1 MDVKVNQIPAL
12 TWNWLRMNELTVKE
26 VKALQGESSVSYST
40 PAGIVEKSNQDF
52 TIDTKTGM
60 GENMEKLL
68 KESAVLV
75 HSFETS
81 DKVQEVLKLDYK
93 FDGNATA
100 NAVELKV
107 ADNAEMTVFMDFRSE
122 EEAGD
127 AAIETRY
134 EIGENAHLTLI
145 QVQYL
150 GDKFRFYNNIGGE
163 HAENGKFTLIQLVL
177 KGDQSYYGNYSG
189 LHAKK
194 SELET
199 KIAYM
204 LKDENFLDMNYDADH
219 TGKKSLCDIQVSG
232 VLRNQSR
239 KLFRGTIDF
248 HRGCAGAVGAEM
260 EDVLLMDESVRN
272 QTIPIILCDE
282 EDVSGT
288 HGASIGRL
296 DEGMMFY
303 MQSRG
308 IKEEAIYEMMAKAKI
323 EAIANQIPQEEI
335 REEVRQLLEK

>member
-1 MDVKVNQIPAL
+1 MDMKMNQIPAL
-12 TWNWLRMNELTVKE
+12 TWNWLRMNEAVVTDVNEL
-26 VKALQGESSVSYST
+26 LGESSLEVVT
-40 PAGIVEKSNQDF
+40 PAGIVEKSNQNF
-52 TIDTKTGM
+52 TINTKTGM

-68 KESAVLV
+68 HSASVPV
-75 HSFETS
+75 HTFETS
-81 DKVQEVLKLDYK
+81 EQIAEVLKLDYK

-107 ADNAEMTVFMDFRSE
+107 ADNAEMTVFMNFRSE
-122 EEAGD
+122 EETGD
-127 AAIETRY
+127 AAVETRY

-177 KGDQSYYGNYSG
+177 KGDKSYYGNYSG

-204 LKDENFLDMNYDADH
+204 LKDENLLDMNYHADH
-219 TGKKSLCDIQVSG
+219 TGKKSNCDIQVSG
-232 VLRNQSR
+232 VLRNESR

-296 DEGMMFY
+296 DDGMMFY

-308 IKEEAIYEMMAKAKI
+308 IEEEAMYEMMARAKI
-323 EAIANQIPQEEI
+323 EAIANQIPNADI
-335 REEVRQLLEK
+335 KEEVLKLL